1 MITAET
7 FKFSSRFN
15 SFQDD
20 RQEVRFFFGCE
31 CRVDVQKSGFF
42 WNVRFKGLDWG
53 ELDLG

>member
-15 SFQDD
+15 SFQHD

-31 CRVDVQKSGFF
+31 CRVDVQGGFF
-42 WNVRFKGLDWG
+42 GMSYLSG
-53 ELDLG
+53 